1 MRKGKKLFLTGAT
14 GMLGSHI
21 LDYLLQEPLEE
32 IVAIHHQNSPTCSKE
47 NLTWIRADLLRPD
60 TYEFALEGVDTV
72 IHCAGLVS
80 YSATDRNML
89 YRVNEIA
96 TSDLVDCCLHA
107 GVRRIIYIS
116 SASTLS
122 RSSDPNY
129 IGLDALGDPVFT
141 SEYAKSKY
149 KAELQILRAE
159 AEGMIVQIVHPAL
172 ILGFGDWTEGSN
184 AVFRRVHQGLR
195 YYPAGKIGVCTA
207 ENTAKWI
214 VHLIRHDGEAKQS
227 LVYDSVV
234 HYKDLFAWIA
244 EGMGKK
250 APSTLIGSSMIR
262 IFRWTDNV
270 VSKIKGVKSV
280 MTSET
285 EKQVSTILSY
295 QKANSTYMSLKREG
309 LRDQL
314 LRISGLYMI
323 KKSNI

>member
-72 IHCAGLVS
+72 IHSAGLVS

-207 ENTAKWI
+207 ENTA
-214 VHLIRHDGEAKQS
+214 
-227 LVYDSVV
+227 
-234 HYKDLFAWIA
+234 
-244 EGMGKK
+244 
-250 APSTLIGSSMIR
+250 TLIGSSMIR